1 LISRVI
7 RMNKSSFSN
16 SGDIPENLRIDIR
29 YPAKTELAEDSLEL
43 HAARLLLL
51 LNYAGIKGRIVSRTK
66 IAKMDFFVR
75 YPVYLKKAA
84 KINNISI
91 EDEVDIRPESPMIRY
106 KYGPW
111 DSKYYNVFALMVA
124 KGLITIKPGK
134 NGDIFELTDRGRY
147 AVQELNTPEFQ
158 KIVKRC
164 EAVSNLFR
172 NKTGSAIKDFIY
184 EFFPEITSRSLGE
197 EIDK

>member
-1 LISRVI
+1 
-7 RMNKSSFSN
+7 MNSSSLSN
-16 SGDIPENLRIDIR
+16 SSDIPENLKIDIR
-29 YPAKTELAEDSLEL
+29 YPAKNKLADESLEL

-51 LNYAGIKGRIVSRTK
+51 LNYAGVKGKIVSRTK

-84 KINNISI
+84 EIKNILI
-91 EDEVDIRPESPMIRY
+91 DDEVDIKPESPMVRY

-111 DSKYYNVFALMVA
+111 DSKYYNVFALLVA
-124 KGLITIKPGK
+124 KGLITVIPSEK
-134 NGDIFELTDRGRY
+134 GDIFELTDRGRY
-147 AVQELNTPEFQ
+147 AVQELNTLEFQ
-158 KIVKRC
+158 KIIKRC
-164 EAVSNLFR
+164 EIVSDLFR

-184 EFFPEITSRSLGE
+184 EFFPEVTSRSWGE